1 MGWRM
6 AAEGSASWVLDVY
19 KRQAVGRV
27 FSVFLYI
34 PEGKKFSSCMVKHTV
49 HNDLN
54 LPFMSFFYE
63 FFKILVVAQ
72 TSVY

>member
-1 MGWRM
+1 
-6 AAEGSASWVLDVY
+6 
-19 KRQAVGRV
+19 
-27 FSVFLYI
+27 
-34 PEGKKFSSCMVKHTV
+34 MVKHTV